1 MITEKTDLMPEVS
14 PSWTAS
20 HWTEGR
26 GESVRRDVIRNKLA
40 QSAHHA
46 PSGWRAAFAYY
57 LTFRSSQSPSNNSRI
72 I

>member
-26 GESVRRDVIRNKLA
+26 GESVRRDVIRTSWLNPRITRLQA
-40 QSAHHA
+40 GARHL
-46 PSGWRAAFAYY
+46 P
-57 LTFRSSQSPSNNSRI
+57 TISPSVLRNLRPTI
-72 I
+72 RE

>member
-26 GESVRRDVIRNKLA
+26 GESVRRDVFQTSWLN
-40 QSAHHA
+40 
-46 PSGWRAAFAYY
+46 P
-57 LTFRSSQSPSNNSRI
+57 RI
-72 I
+72 TRFQAGARH